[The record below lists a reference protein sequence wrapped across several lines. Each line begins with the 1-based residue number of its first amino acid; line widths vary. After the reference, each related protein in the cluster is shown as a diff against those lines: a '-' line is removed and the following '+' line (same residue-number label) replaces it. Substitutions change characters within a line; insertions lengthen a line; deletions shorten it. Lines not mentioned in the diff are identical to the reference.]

1 MEKVKAVKSNL
12 DRLSYYAYKLTDVYF
27 TDLYKEEVPPETIH
41 KIQTCTFKIKDAV
54 LEARTYLTSVENFTN
69 NTEEC
74 PHLIFKEL
82 CDTIKEISATLPGKS
97 L

>member
-27 TDLYKEEVPPETIH
+27 KDLYKEEVPPETIR
-41 KIQTCTFKIKDAV
+41 KIQTCTFKIRDAM
-54 LEARTYLTSVENFTN
+54 LEARTYLTSVENFTSN
-69 NTEEC
+69 IEEC
-74 PHLIFKEL
+74 PYLTFKEL